1 MSSVAELLSQAR
13 EAALEDAPLLLAHVL
28 DKDRS
33 WLLAWPEYQLQPSEL
48 RQYEQLLKR
57 RQQGEPLAYLT
68 GRKEFWSVEL
78 EVSPDVLIPRPET
91 ELLVAQALE
100 LGLPDQ
106 TRILELGT
114 GSGAIAIALG
124 GERPDWTITATDISS
139 AALDIARKN
148 ILKQGR
154 SNIRLAQGHWYEAVP
169 HGHKYQLILSNPP
182 YVAADDPHLLEDGL
196 PWEPPQA
203 LGAGSDGL
211 ADLRTIISAAP
222 AHLLPAGW
230 LLVEHGFDQGRAVRK
245 LFTKAGFTRVLT
257 RRDLGGQDRVTLG
270 CYPPSS

>member
-28 DKDRS
+28 KKDRS
-33 WLLAWPEYQLQPSEL
+33 WLFAWPEYRLQPSQL
-48 RQYEQLLKR
+48 CQYEQLLKR

-148 ILKQGR
+148 ILKHGR
-154 SNIRLAQGHWYEAVP
+154 SNIRLAQGHWYEATP
-169 HGHKYQLILSNPP
+169 HDHKYPLILSNPP
-182 YVAADDPHLLEDGL
+182 YVATDDPHLLEDGL

-203 LGAGSDGL
+203 LGAGSNGL

-230 LLVEHGFDQGRAVRK
+230 LLVEHGFDQGWAVRK
-245 LFTKAGFTRVLT
+245 LFTKAGFTRVVT

>member
-1 MSSVAELLSQAR
+1 VSSVAELLSQAR